1 MTDEEI
7 RDLAQH
13 RYSVEAVAKF
23 NRGIAEH
30 NPNGDKGLYRMSM
43 SPLQIL
49 NAIDEELIDAWHYSV
64 ALRMKI
70 TTLLLDGDDYR
81 KQIAKLE
88 KEISDLKKV
97 NKPKKN
103 DNNGKKKD

>member
-30 NPNGDKGLYRMSM
+30 NPGDKGLYRM

-49 NAIDEELIDAWHYSV
+49 NAIDEEIIDAWHYSV

-81 KQIAKLE
+81 KKIAKLE

>member
-1 MTDEEI
+1 MITDEEI

-13 RYSVEAVAKF
+13 RYSIEAVAKF
-23 NRGIAEH
+23 NKGIAEH
-30 NPNGDKGLYRMSM
+30 NPNGDKGLYRM

-70 TTLLLDGDDYR
+70 TTLLLDCDDYR

-103 DNNGKKKD
+103 DNNNKKKD

>member
-1 MTDEEI
+1 
-7 RDLAQH
+7 
-13 RYSVEAVAKF
+13 
-23 NRGIAEH
+23 
-30 NPNGDKGLYRMSM
+30 M

-70 TTLLLDGDDYR
+70 TTLLLDCDGYR

-88 KEISDLKKV
+88 KELSDHNKV

-103 DNNGKKKD
+103 DNNNNRKKKD